1 MVELGTSGGGHEHD
15 IEEAVAGVGVGGQ
28 VEAAADVQDVQH
40 LLQKAL
46 SGEVFA
52 VERDLQLCR
61 RGAPE
66 AVSQPFQGGC
76 QLPLARGTSNRC
88 RQDADKG
95 GYVDATIFLN
105 NDLRISRR
113 GFNSR
118 RLRSTRCAR
127 SWQASGYPHT
137 LNTGLTFL
145 DLAPSIGIW

>member
-1 MVELGTSGGGHEHD
+1 LRSAFQAAGEVIVELGTSGGGHEHD
-15 IEEAVAGVGVGGQ
+15 IEEAGVGVGGQ
-28 VEAAADVQDVQH
+28 VEAVADVQDVQH

-61 RGAPE
+61 QGAPE

-95 GYVDATIFLN
+95 EW
-105 NDLRISRR
+105 RR
-113 GFNSR
+113 RNYLS
-118 RLRSTRCAR
+118 A
-127 SWQASGYPHT
+127 
-137 LNTGLTFL
+137 
-145 DLAPSIGIW
+145 